1 MLKTG
6 IMTAG
11 QIVEGTSAPV
21 DETDSCTPGG
31 IWFSKWLGG
40 GLIAGVFMFS
50 AIAPVSVDMATGE
63 IYTSAA
69 LAGQGDGNYGNG
81 NGNGGPNGQIPGNS
95 DHDDDDDYDDDEGDD
110 DDDGDADD
118 GDNQAEE
125 GPPAIPVTEESG
137 GQDDSA
143 DAASGMAEIDFA
155 ETLDTVAGVPVDGP
169 PEVTLPTIGQIFAM
183 GDESALST
191 EAELE
196 IIASGWNAPK

>member
-11 QIVEGTSAPV
+11 KIVEDTLAPAS
-21 DETDSCTPGG
+21 EADSCTPDG
-31 IWFSKWLGG
+31 IRFSKWLGG

-50 AIAPVSVDMATGE
+50 AFAPVSIDLATGE
-63 IYTSAA
+63 IFTSAA

-81 NGNGGPNGQIPGNS
+81 NGNGGPNGRIPGNS
-95 DHDDDDDYDDDEGDD
+95 DHDDDDDYDDDEGD

-155 ETLDTVAGVPVDGP
+155 EALDTVAVAPVEGP
-169 PEVTLPTIGQIFAM
+169 PAAALPTIGQIFAM

-196 IIASGWNAPK
+196 IIANGWNTSK